1 MGRISSR
8 GSTGKSSYFVTAAT
22 YQRKCLL
29 QSDRMAQLFIDVLF
43 HYRSEGKY
51 LLHEYVVMPDH
62 FHLLISPLISLE
74 RAMQLIKGG
83 FSYRARKELGI
94 QREIWESSFHDR
106 RIRDSAEYENFC
118 QYIAQN
124 PVRGGLADI
133 PEHYLYCS
141 AGTPAELDSLPQRL
155 KPLAQIGSLLQ
166 G

>member
-1 MGRISSR
+1 MRISAR
-8 GSTGKSSYFVTAAT
+8 GNTGHSTYFITAAT
-22 YQRKCLL
+22 YQRKSLL
-29 QSDRMAQLFIDVLF
+29 QSDRMAKLFVDVLF
-43 HYRSEGKY
+43 HYRLQGKY

-62 FHLLISPLISLE
+62 FHLLLSPLITLE
-74 RAMQLIKGG
+74 RALQFIKGG
-83 FSYRARKELGI
+83 FSHRARKERSI
-94 QREIWESSFHDR
+94 QGEIWESSFHDR
-106 RIRDSAEYENFC
+106 RIRDLVEYENFR

-141 AGTPAELDSLPQRL
+141 AGTLAELDSLPQRL